1 MSITV
6 RKEKRANGK
15 EYYKAYDVKRVNGKI
30 VQKYVGYIGK
40 SPDSKREIEPE
51 TLLPYVERLFRKGI
65 SQEKINI
72 ILKKMGIE
80 YDALPITKIIIENDL
95 KMKKIFLR
103 LK

>member
-65 SQEKINI
+65 SQEKINV